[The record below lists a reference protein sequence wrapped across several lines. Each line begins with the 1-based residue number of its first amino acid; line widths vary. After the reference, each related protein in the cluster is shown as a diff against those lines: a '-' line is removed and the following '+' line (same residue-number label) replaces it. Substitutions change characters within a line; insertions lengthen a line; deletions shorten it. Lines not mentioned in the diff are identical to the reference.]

1 MKQFLLLV
9 LAVLLAGACT
19 CCADH
24 SIPTTIGP
32 GQTESKHTGKKPGNH
47 NANLPVMGA
56 CQTLKVPFKEM
67 SGLCMNQDTTGF
79 WSVSDEGAL
88 CRISFSG
95 SVTPVLRT
103 NLDFEGITIDPATGD
118 LFVVVEGDQMVCHV
132 AAPDYNTLDTLFY
145 VTEAVQRDFDN
156 NGLEGIAWYKEG
168 MFFVGSQE
176 DALVWIY
183 KTDGTLVRRVS
194 LCGETSLI
202 EETAGLF
209 YDAPKDWLWVA
220 DSDAAKIF
228 VFKAGDFELVT
239 SYDVS
244 FIDNAESICVD
255 RAHNCVWVGSD
266 EDEPILYRFSFSF

>member
-1 MKQFLLLV
+1 MKPFILLV

-32 GQTESKHTGKKPGNH
+32 GKTESKNPGKKPGNH

-132 AAPDYNTLDTLFY
+132 AAPDYNVLDTLFY
-145 VTEAVQRDFDN
+145 VAEAVQRDFDN
-156 NGLEGIAWYKEG
+156 NGLEGIAWYKED

-176 DALVWIY
+176 DALVWLY

-209 YDAPKDWLWVA
+209 YDATKDWLWVA

-239 SYDVS
+239 CYDVS

-255 RAHNCVWVGSD
+255 RAHDCVWVGSD
-266 EDEPILYRFSFSF
+266 EDEPFLYRISFSF

>member
-32 GQTESKHTGKKPGNH
+32 GQTESKHTGKKPGSH

-132 AAPDYNTLDTLFY
+132 AAPDYNVLDTLFY
-145 VTEAVQRDFDN
+145 VAEAVQRDFDN

-176 DALVWIY
+176 DALVWLY

-239 SYDVS
+239 CYDISV
-244 FIDNAESICVD
+244 IDNAESICVD
-255 RAHNCVWVGSD
+255 RAHNCVWVGND
-266 EDEPILYRFSFSF
+266 EDESVLYRFSFSF